1 MVCPLYL
8 LCQRYLAPDASDRFS
23 AGEAVPVLEACD
35 LGALVGGD
43 DDGAVNS
50 LVDFCFKKER
60 HVVDHDSLRIF
71 SCDFF
76 CEPRLFAS
84 DTGVDDVFKPAQLGP
99 VSENY
104 GSQFTAIEG
113 AVRIEDVRTERF
125 HDLSPGRFARFD
137 DLSYE
142 QVGIDDD
149 RAVLLEHLGDGALA
163 RGDAACEAN

>member
-1 MVCPLYL
+1 MVCPLDL
-8 LCQRYLAPDASDRFS
+8 LCQRHLAADASDRFS
-23 AGEAVPVLEACD
+23 AGESVSFLEAVD
-35 LGALVGGD
+35 LGVSVGGD

-50 LVDFCFKKER
+50 LVDSCFKKER
-60 HVVDHDSLRIF
+60 HVVDHDGLRVF
-71 SCDFF
+71 SCSFF
-76 CEPRLFAS
+76 CEPRLFAC
-84 DTGVDDVFKPAQLGP
+84 DTGVDDVFKPVQLGP
-99 VSENY
+99 VSENN

-113 AVRIEDVRTERF
+113 AVRIEDGRTERF
-125 HDLSPGRFARFD
+125 HDLSPGWFARFD